1 VFLPAYGVLLATLK
15 NKFGVDPL
23 VLKDEVK
30 PKAKKGRKKKA

>member
-30 PKAKKGRKKKA
+30 PKKSRKKKA